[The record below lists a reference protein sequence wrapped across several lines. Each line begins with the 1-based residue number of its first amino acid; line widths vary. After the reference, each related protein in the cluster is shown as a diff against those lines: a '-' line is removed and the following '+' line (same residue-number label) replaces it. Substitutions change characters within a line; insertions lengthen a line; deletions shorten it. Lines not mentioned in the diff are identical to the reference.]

1 MLGRLFGRKSAS
13 IAIPESAAGAPPP
26 ATRTRSS
33 SLALRASCL
42 SRISGEEH
50 ESREAR
56 RAALQLSFCDDA
68 RFVDKVVG
76 ETAGDEKKKSKSFG
90 QDIFKSLF
98 GTEGIRLWKVVKA
111 IITRYF
117 GESRMSGL
125 KNQIKTYCL
134 RVALQKAKGSF
145 RDREWKAV
153 YNASRAL
160 LSDLFYAC
168 RLRDD
173 ANLRRDG
180 TLSYFARVNPAA
192 IVESASIAVL
202 KASRFLAKNHLSRR
216 GDAATLEGLVLP
228 MLTPRFVYALVN
240 CADLAEDRAN
250 LASALEP
257 LLERRSY
264 CEGWRCRRAGCFQ
277 RAEFGAVC
285 VLCTAREFRD
295 RSRRPVL
302 RRFLDDASLTPHLR
316 AFIARTAPDDGTSG
330 ERAPLMTVLNFCVG
344 ARRIRETSSKSLQ
357 RIRARQLVDKHLA
370 PSGGALLR
378 ELVTAPVLETLEDQL
393 LNELTPAA
401 LFVALEL
408 CEARLERLFGSGGGG
423 GGGGGDDKYA
433 ARSFTGSP
441 EHTAFVAQEMRTTRL
456 KRNTP
461 RRALLESTPDRD
473 PTREPTASA
482 AAATKRGGARPPL
495 PPSDGSKV
503 GDAEGDDALAA
514 SRQWVVGDRDTRFVI
529 RRVLLAEEE
538 GLDVLLLP
546 PRLDAILGS
555 ADAASELESALE
567 EDAPGAGCAVRCLR
581 TIAARTADAASSA
594 FTASS
599 SSADSWQK
607 LLVVELK
614 EMLGLALGAK
624 DGAEDGAEGNPTVG
638 GRNSSSR
645 GSSAMFASAFE
656 SMVAAHRHRS
666 GDRGDDALVALM
678 LGQIPAA
685 LHTALR
691 HFVEGAWFGSDSY
704 VCAIS
709 SGMIILNEVCPDG
722 VSDFDDATK
731 ARCEVSREIC
741 RRALAAESAGVF
753 SACLARACAVAK

>member
-1 MLGRLFGRKSAS
+1 MLGRLFGRSSVTTAL
-13 IAIPESAAGAPPP
+13 ESAAGAPPP
-26 ATRTRSS
+26 VTRTRSS
-33 SLALRASCL
+33 SLALRTSCL

-50 ESREAR
+50 ENREAR

-76 ETAGDEKKKSKSFG
+76 ASAGGEKKKSKSFG

-117 GESRMSGL
+117 GESRMSAL

-160 LSDLFYAC
+160 LSDLYFAC

-173 ANLRRDG
+173 ANLQRDP
-180 TLSYFARVNPAA
+180 TLSHFARVNPAA
-192 IVESASIAVL
+192 IVESARVAVR
-202 KASRFLAKNHLSRR
+202 KASRFLAKNHHSRR
-216 GDAATLEGLVLP
+216 GDAATLEDLVLP

-240 CADLAEDRAN
+240 CTDLAEDRAD

-277 RAEFGAVC
+277 RAEFSAVC

-295 RSRRPVL
+295 RSRRPAL

-316 AFIARTAPDDGTSG
+316 AFIARTAPDDGEGG
-330 ERAPLMTVLNFCVG
+330 EGAPLMTVLNFCVG

-357 RIRARQLVDKHLA
+357 RIRARQLVDKHLVA

-378 ELVTAPVLETLEDQL
+378 ELVSAPVLEDLEDQL

-408 CEARLERLFGSGGGG
+408 CEAHLKRLFDDGGSG
-423 GGGGGDDKYA
+423 DDGA
-433 ARSFTGSP
+433 ARSFLGSP
-441 EHTAFVAQEMRTTRL
+441 EHTAFVAHEVRTTRS
-456 KRNTP
+456 KRNMP
-461 RRALLESTPDRD
+461 RRALLESTRDSD
-473 PTREPTASA
+473 PTRNPTAAA
-482 AAATKRGGARPPL
+482 AAATKHGGARPPL

-503 GDAEGDDALAA
+503 GDAEGDNALAV
-514 SRQWVVGDRDTRFVI
+514 SKQWVVGDRDTRFVI
-529 RRVLLAEEE
+529 RQVLLVEEE
-538 GLDVLLLP
+538 GLEVLLLP

-555 ADAASELESALE
+555 VDAASELESALE
-567 EDAPGAGCAVRCLR
+567 EDVSGAGCAVRCLR

-594 FTASS
+594 FHE
-599 SSADSWQK
+599 SSASDSWQK
-607 LLVVELK
+607 LLAVELK
-614 EMLGLALGAK
+614 EMLELELE
-624 DGAEDGAEGNPTVG
+624 AEDGAKDSVEDGAAVSG
-638 GRNSSSR
+638 SSSSSR
-645 GSSAMFASAFE
+645 SRSSAMFASAFE
-656 SMVAAHRHRS
+656 SMVAEHRS
-666 GDRGDDALVALM
+666 GDRGDDALIALM

-691 HFVEGAWFGSDSY
+691 HFVEGAWFESDSY
-704 VCAIS
+704 VCAVS
-709 SGMIILNEVCPDG
+709 SGTIILNNVCPDG

-731 ARCEVSREIC
+731 ARYEVSRDIC
-741 RRALAAESAGVF
+741 RGAESADVF
-753 SACLARACAVAK
+753 SACLARACTVAK